1 MEQPRL
7 EEENGCD
14 LETVPTR
21 VSCLPLATGSGGVP
35 SQLSIL
41 GLASRDASVD
51 GSCLVASGYW
61 IVV

>member
-1 MEQPRL
+1 MQQPWL

-35 SQLSIL
+35 SQLNIR
-41 GLASRDASVD
+41 GLVSRDASGD
-51 GSCLVASGYW
+51 GSCLVASG
-61 IVV
+61 